1 MNTFRAIVLGLV
13 QGATEFLPIS
23 SSAHLVLLP
32 WFLGWEE
39 PGLGFDTIVHWGTL
53 SAVLSLFWRD
63 LLAISRAWFRGLY
76 RGRIEEDEAKLAW
89 LIIIGTIPGVLAG
102 AVLEDFFESLFGSPP
117 LVALLL
123 LVTGLILSIS
133 ELLERKWRDCEE
145 LSFLDSFII
154 GVAQACAISP
164 GISRSGVTIA
174 MGLICGL
181 RREEAARFSF
191 LLSTPIIFGAGL
203 LQLVNLFQVGELEAQ
218 FPLLLIGFLTST
230 VSGWLCIK
238 FLLSYLRRGRLY
250 PFAIYCLLA
259 GFSCYLIFLL
269 RG

>member
-1 MNTFRAIVLGLV
+1 MDIFRAIVLGLV

-32 WFLGWEE
+32 WLLGWEKPSLE
-39 PGLGFDTIVHWGTL
+39 FDTIVHWGTL

-63 LLAISRAWFRGLY
+63 LLAISRAWLRGLF
-76 RGRIEEDEAKLAW
+76 RRRIEEDEAKLAW
-89 LIIIGTIPGVLAG
+89 FIIIGTIPGVLAG
-102 AVLEDFFESLFGSPP
+102 AFLEDFFESLFGSPS
-117 LVALLL
+117 LVALML
-123 LVTGLILSIS
+123 LVTGLILSTS
-133 ELLERKWRDCEE
+133 ELIERRWRERE
-145 LSFLDSFII
+145 PLTFLDSFII

-164 GISRSGVTIA
+164 GISRSGATIA

-181 RREEAARFSF
+181 KREEATRFSF
-191 LLSTPIIFGAGL
+191 LLSTPIILGAGL
-203 LQLVNLFQVGELEAQ
+203 LQLVNLFRAGEIKAQ

-238 FLLSYLRRGRLY
+238 FLLSYLKRGRLY
-250 PFAIYCLLA
+250 PFAIYCWLA
-259 GFSCYLIFLL
+259 GFFCYLIFLL